1 MPTKMQKRAIGSNII
16 HEQWSIDYTEL
27 IDASTTQS
35 LDLTTLPAG
44 AVGLAAY
51 INVTA
56 AATDAGSISALTIEV
71 GDTADPDAV
80 VDGVDMFAVTGLVQN
95 VAVGSTEMWSGMTVA
110 AKFTATGANL
120 GSGSATDLD
129 SGAVQVHLV
138 YLVV

>member
-16 HEQWSIDYTEL
+16 HEQWLIDYTEL

-35 LDLTTLPAG
+35 IALTTLPVGTMGLG
-44 AVGLAAY
+44 ASIA
-51 INVTA
+51 ITA
-56 AATDAGSISALTIEV
+56 LATDAGSISALNIEV
-71 GDTADPDAV
+71 GDTADPDALV
-80 VDGVDMFAVTGLVQN
+80 SAVDMFAVGGIVQN
-95 VAVGSTEMWSGMTVA
+95 VACGSTETWSGMSVA

-138 YLVV
+138 YMVV